1 MELQASRDLYHL
13 LADVGRAEAVLANAM
28 AGLHAKTAELDF
40 PCTRRRGARLGG
52 FVTNDITIL
61 PPVTE
66 PQLWPTKPPPIPR
79 TRSPATPR
87 AHAATRTTA
96 MAENPLFA
104 EVVAIYDHLVD
115 NPDAAKIVLDAAR
128 SDVAQNDAHIAEV
141 EIHLGYVLHRA
152 DELMTEPMT
161 EVEREAQRILLE
173 EVYNDLRAHVDFL
186 LERRRQL
193 HQVVNLLL
201 FIRTYDIIKRALRR
215 FLPAAALTFVV
226 GTAAVVVYV
235 EWRRG
240 TVPAFET
247 LGMIFT
253 RPNASHPT
261 TPRTRDHT
269 PERKNPRTPMEDNHL
284 ADEVLDSLGLHL
296 FNNVDD
302 IKILLDAA
310 RADLAENAAHIAEA
324 RARLIHVRR
333 LVGEVATT
341 PMTVEQQHA
350 VRAALEEVLD
360 NFSASS
366 LLLLER
372 RRQLRRLIFMLLL
385 LRSSVFIVRAAR
397 LLPTVLLSVT
407 AGSAAVLVLAESR
420 RGVPAFRS
428 LARIFAV
435 VMCGFFECYR
445 TTHLLVQRQ
454 EHGTTPKAQE
464 PTRTPMEVNNLAEEL
479 LDSLGV
485 YLINNVDDVKIL
497 LDAARADLDDNAA
510 HLAKAR
516 ARLRN
521 VRRLV
526 REVTAS
532 PPMIVDGVEQR
543 HAARVTLE
551 KIHDDIRASSLH
563 LRERRQQLHQVVCT
577 LLMIRSY
584 VFVTRAALLLPAVLL
599 SVTPGSAAV
608 VAYAESRRGVPAYRS
623 LARIFALAMCGF
635 FECYR
640 VGLIW
645 PRPRARARRRRV
657 RVVP

>member
-1 MELQASRDLYHL
+1 
-13 LADVGRAEAVLANAM
+13 
-28 AGLHAKTAELDF
+28 
-40 PCTRRRGARLGG
+40 
-52 FVTNDITIL
+52 
-61 PPVTE
+61 
-66 PQLWPTKPPPIPR
+66 
-79 TRSPATPR
+79 
-87 AHAATRTTA
+87 
-96 MAENPLFA
+96 MAENPLFD

-115 NPDAAKIVLDAAR
+115 NPDAARIVLDAAR
-128 SDVAQNDAHIAEV
+128 SDFAHNDDEIAEV
-141 EIHLGYVLHRA
+141 EIQLGYVLQRA
-152 DELMTEPMT
+152 GELMTEPMD
-161 EVEREAQRILLE
+161 EVEREAQRVFLVE
-173 EVYNDLRAHVDFL
+173 AYHDLRARVDFL

-193 HQVVNLLL
+193 DQVVNLLL
-201 FIRTYDIIKRALRR
+201 FIRTYAIIKRALRR
-215 FLPAAALTFVV
+215 LLPAAALVFVA

-240 TVPAFET
+240 TSAKHGPHADT
-247 LGMIFT
+247 
-253 RPNASHPT
+253 PNC
-261 TPRTRDHT
+261 
-269 PERKNPRTPMEDNHL
+269 KNPRTPMEDNDL
-284 ADEVLDSLGLHL
+284 VDEVLDSVGLHL

-310 RADLAENAAHIAEA
+310 RADLDENAAHIAEA
-324 RARLIHVRR
+324 QARLSHVRR
-333 LVGEVATT
+333 LVGEVATA
-341 PMTVEQQHA
+341 PMAVEQQQA

-360 NFSASS
+360 DFGASS

-372 RRQLRRLIFMLLL
+372 H
-385 LRSSVFIVRAAR
+385 
-397 LLPTVLLSVT
+397 LPAVLASVT
-407 AGSAAVLVLAESR
+407 AGSAAAVVYAESR

-445 TTHLLVQRQ
+445 MGLHPPEQKRPEDEKNTEPRQ
-454 EHGTTPKAQE
+454 KRKNP
-464 PTRTPMEVNNLAEEL
+464 RTAMEVNNLADEL

-543 HAARVTLE
+543 HTARVTLE
-551 KIHDDIRASSLH
+551 RIHDDIRASSLL
-563 LRERRQQLHQVVCT
+563 LRERRHQLDQVVCT
-577 LLMIRSY
+577 LVMIRAY
-584 VFVTRAALLLPAVLL
+584 VFVTRAARLIPAVLL

-608 VAYAESRRGVPAYRS
+608 VAYAESRRGVPVSRS
-623 LARIFALAMCGF
+623 LARILALAMCGF

-640 VGLIW
+640 VGLIF
-645 PRPRARARRRRV
+645 RRRARARRRRV